1 MLMLRCGIL
10 RFYESASQ
18 RSVNSRDFF
27 RRAIL
32 RKDHY
37 DVLGVDR
44 NSSMRQIKTAYIA
57 LSKKYHP
64 DINPGNPELKA
75 RFLEI
80 QEAYDALNSPQKRK
94 LYDSASTRWS
104 VEELRAQQYRDFVNN
119 SGRFP
124 YRQNEKPQEK
134 NEIRWTWTIRNVK
147 YSFNPFSNWSMLF
160 LGVSTWMAL
169 SFVIYI
175 LLIIF

>member
-10 RFYESASQ
+10 KFCESASQ
-18 RSVNSRDFF
+18 RSVSSRDFY

-32 RKDHY
+32 KKDHY

-44 NSSMRQIKTAYIA
+44 NSSTRQIKTAYIA

-64 DINPGNPELKA
+64 DINPGSPELNA

-80 QEAYDALNSPQKRK
+80 QEAYDALNTAQKRK
-94 LYDSASTRWS
+94 LYDSASKRGS
-104 VEELRAQQYRDFVNN
+104 VEELKARQYRDFVNN
-119 SGRFP
+119 ADRFP
-124 YRQNEKPQEK
+124 YRQNEKPQENK
-134 NEIRWTWTIRNVK
+134 EIRWTWTIRNAK
-147 YSFNPFSNWSMLF
+147 YSINPFSTWSMIF
-160 LGVSTWMAL
+160 LGLSTWMAL
-169 SFVIYI
+169 SFVIYL